1 MKIASKFYKNENK
14 EFTMKKRRN
23 IRMLIGKAEGS
34 ERKKVKKTLF
44 ASVK

>member
-34 ERKKVKKTLF
+34 ERKKSKKLVCV
-44 ASVK
+44 S